1 MSARPFLFD
10 TDFRKPKPDLAA
22 EAAAREAVSVAAAAE
37 RAAAEALARG
47 LEAGRAE
54 GRAEAHAQLQA
65 RLADAMNRLALSVA
79 GLMAQAEAREAE
91 REAQAVE
98 VAVLLA
104 RRVAGE
110 ALDAQP
116 LAVIGEAARGALQHL
131 RGVPHLAVR
140 VHDSLVE
147 ETESLLRRLARERGF
162 EGRLVVLGEP
172 DLERGDARIEWADGG
187 IVRERARIEAAIT
200 RALGLGY
207 TDPSS
212 DPSPEPP
219 SP

>member
-1 MSARPFLFD
+1 MNARPFLFD
-10 TDFRKPKPDLAA
+10 TDFRRPRPDLAA
-22 EAAAREAVSVAAAAE
+22 EAAAREAAEAAE
-37 RAAAEALARG
+37 RAEASAYARG
-47 LEAGRAE
+47 LESGRAE
-54 GRAEAHAQLQA
+54 GRAEAQGQLQA

-79 GLMAQAEAREAE
+79 GLMAQADAREAE

-116 LAVIGEAARGALQHL
+116 LAVIEEAARGALQHL

-147 ETESLLRRLARERGF
+147 ETEALMRRLARERGF

-172 DLERGDARIEWADGG
+172 DLALGDARIEWADGG
-187 IVRERARIEAAIT
+187 IVRERARVEAAIT
-200 RALGLGY
+200 QALGLE
-207 TDPSS
+207 TPETE
-212 DPSPEPP
+212 SP
-219 SP
+219 